1 MLTIL
6 SSIRALFRGF
16 RSNPGFLAIV
26 IFTLAVG
33 IGANA
38 AIFTVANA
46 VLIRPLPYPE
56 PERLV
61 AVWNRA
67 PGMNLD
73 QFEHSEGSYL
83 VYRRHNHVLED
94 LGIYG
99 EGSVTLTGG
108 DGPERAGAAGMTAS
122 LFHGLRVPP
131 FLRRAFQEADGLP
144 GAEKV
149 TVLSHELWQRRF
161 GGRRDVLGQVLQIDG
176 VATRVVGVMPAR
188 FRFPSVET
196 ELWQPLT
203 IDPAKPVV
211 GSFGFTAVGRLKP

>member
-6 SSIRALFRGF
+6 SSVRSLFRGF
-16 RSNPGFLAIV
+16 RSSPGFLV
-26 IFTLAVG
+26 VVLFTLAVG
-33 IGANA
+33 IGATA
-38 AIFTVANA
+38 AIFMVVNA

-99 EGSVTLTGG
+99 QGSVTLTGG
-108 DGPERAGAAGMTAS
+108 DRPERVGAVGMTAS
-122 LFHGLRVPP
+122 LFSVLKVPA
-131 FLRRAFQEADGLP
+131 LLGRTFQEADDLP

-149 TVLSHELWQRRF
+149 TVLSHELWQRRY
-161 GGRRDVLGQVLQIDG
+161 GGRRDVLDQVLQIDG
-176 VATRVVGVMPAR
+176 VATRVVGVMPAE
-188 FRFPSVET
+188 FRFP
-196 ELWQPLT
+196 
-203 IDPAKPVV
+203 
-211 GSFGFTAVGRLKP
+211 